1 MGAPSG
7 MKTVALMPSA
17 CAARATPWAWLPADA
32 ATTPRAF
39 SSSER
44 RDIRVYAPRTL
55 KDPVRW
61 RFSHLRKTGLPVSAE
76 SHRDP
81 SIGVRRAR
89 GLIVSA
95 ACSMSSIE
103 TWTTSVILPGPVV
116 AVAGARLVELVGN
129 AGVVGVTDPPVLV
142 VIGVARGVDGLPGVL
157 IVLLQ
162 GLLGVF
168 PDPGVLGEVLD
179 DGVRS
184 RSEGH
189 GDQGP
194 GDAGDQ
200 DAGRDCD
207 DDAERMDRHEAAHQE
222 RLQHVALDLLH
233 RDDAAEHHQGD
244 HDALVDER
252 HEHRHRAGH

>member
-17 CAARATPWAWLPADA
+17 CAARATPWAWFPADA

-55 KDPVRW
+55 KEPVRW
-61 RFSHLRKTGLPVSAE
+61 RFSHLRKTWLPVSAE

-81 SIGVRRAR
+81 SIGVRSAR

-95 ACSMSSIE
+95 ACSMSSTD
-103 TWTTSVILPGPVV
+103 TWTTSVILAGPVV
-116 AVAGARLVELVGN
+116 AVAGRRLVELVGDGV
-129 AGVVGVTDPPVLV
+129 AGLADPSVLV
-142 VIGVARGVDGLPGVL
+142 AIRIDRGVDRLSGVL
-157 IVLLQ
+157 VVLLQ
-162 GLLGVF
+162 GLLRIL

-179 DGVRS
+179 DGVGS
-184 RSEGH
+184 SSEGH
-189 GDQGP
+189 GDQCP

-200 DAGRDCD
+200 DAGRDRD
-207 DDAERMDRHEAAHQE
+207 DDAERMDRDEAAHQE
-222 RLQHVALDLLH
+222 RLQHVAFDLLH
-233 RDDAAEHHQGD
+233 SHDAAEHDQS
-244 HDALVDER
+244 
-252 HEHRHRAGH
+252 